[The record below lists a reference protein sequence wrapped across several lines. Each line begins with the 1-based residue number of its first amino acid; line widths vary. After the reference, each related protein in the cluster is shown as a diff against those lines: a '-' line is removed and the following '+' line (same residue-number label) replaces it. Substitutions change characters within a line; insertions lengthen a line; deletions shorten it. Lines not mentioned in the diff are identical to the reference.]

1 MRSKNMENFK
11 PVLII
16 EDDLEAVNFLNL
28 AFKKHFSQVEFRY
41 DAESALQ
48 YIQDH
53 EPGLIICDI
62 LLPGLNGIEFTTK
75 MRELGIQ
82 SPVIFLTASENIEY
96 IRSAIR
102 LNASDYLVK
111 PMSLS
116 QVDKKINEIIAR
128 FGKDFLVSKK
138 AA

>member
-1 MRSKNMENFK
+1 MNNLK

-28 AFKKHFSQVEFRY
+28 AFKKHFTQVEFRY

-62 LLPGLNGIEFTTK
+62 LLPGLNGIDFITK
-75 MRELGIQ
+75 IRELGIQ

-102 LNASDYLVK
+102 LSAFDYLVK

-116 QVDKKINEIIAR
+116 QVDKKIHEIVAK
-128 FGKDFLVSKK
+128 FGIDFFASKR
-138 AA
+138 AG

>member
-1 MRSKNMENFK
+1 MDNFK

-16 EDDLEAVNFLNL
+16 EDDLESANFLNV

-53 EPGLIICDI
+53 EPSLIICDI
-62 LLPGLNGIEFTTK
+62 LLPGLNGIDFITRI
-75 MRELGIQ
+75 RELGIQ

-102 LNASDYLVK
+102 LSAFDYLVK

-116 QVDKKINEIIAR
+116 QVDKKITEIIQK
-128 FGKDFLVSKK
+128 FGKDFFVLKQ
-138 AA
+138 AN

>member
-1 MRSKNMENFK
+1 MNNLK

-48 YIQDH
+48 YIQEH
-53 EPGLIICDI
+53 EPGL
-62 LLPGLNGIEFTTK
+62 
-75 MRELGIQ
+75 
-82 SPVIFLTASENIEY
+82 
-96 IRSAIR
+96 
-102 LNASDYLVK
+102 
-111 PMSLS
+111 SLS
-116 QVDKKINEIIAR
+116 QVDKIIHEIITK
-128 FGKDFLVSKK
+128 FGLDFFVSKR

>member
-1 MRSKNMENFK
+1 MENFK